1 MSAEP
6 TLYHLA
12 STGFW
17 KKFRDVVAVNPLISS
32 GLPLQ
37 DKHRYP
43 PPASRPERYATPA
56 TAASDVAFNQYYNRD
71 VRRAYPKTSVV
82 TQAELSALLIA
93 APALKAVSEGAE
105 GVDTASTAVVTAEN
119 APALTAV
126 IEQLPTGRSFVGGGI
141 ETAARE
147 GLPPTPPGSRA
158 GGSKWV
164 PKRGLEIPV
173 NPHTYFPIEGYT

>member
-1 MSAEP
+1 
-6 TLYHLA
+6 
-12 STGFW
+12 
-17 KKFRDVVAVNPLISS
+17 VNPLISS

-93 APALKAVSEGAE
+93 APALKGVSEGAE
-105 GVDTASTAVVTAEN
+105 GVDTAASETSVVTAEN

-126 IEQLPTGRSFVGGGI
+126 IDQLPSGRSFVGGGI
-141 ETAARE
+141 ETASRE
-147 GLPPTPPGSRA
+147 GLPPTPPGSLP
-158 GGSKWV
+158 GGAKWV
-164 PKRGLEIPV
+164 PKKGLEIPV
-173 NPHTYFPIEGYT
+173 NPNTYYPVEGFN